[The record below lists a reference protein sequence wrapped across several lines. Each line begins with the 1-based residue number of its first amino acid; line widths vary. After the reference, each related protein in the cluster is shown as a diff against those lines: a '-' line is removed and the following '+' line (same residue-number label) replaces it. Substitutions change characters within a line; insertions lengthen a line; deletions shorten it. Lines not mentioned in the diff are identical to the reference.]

1 MTDPYSQLGVARGAS
16 ADDVRRAYRKLAK
29 ELHPDARP
37 GDKRA
42 EERFKRVTAAF
53 NLLSDPVARGR
64 YDRGEIDA
72 DGNETLDGAR
82 RRRNGAGGHGEQ
94 GFRDFSDV
102 FSSVFG
108 AEDGASPFQTRGA
121 DVRYKLAVGFE
132 EAANGGRKRVTMGD
146 GKALELVIPEGV
158 KAGQVLRLRGQGAE
172 SPRAGAPG
180 DALVEIEVE
189 VHPHFVRDGDDIRLD
204 VPITLTEAVL
214 GAKIR
219 VPTLTGPVTV
229 TVPRGANSGAV
240 LRLRGKGV
248 KGERGRGD
256 QLLKLSIV
264 LPDRADPELQ
274 RFVSRWRPPK
284 SYEPRKDLGV

>member
-1 MTDPYSQLGVARGAS
+1 MMANPYAELGVSPTAS
-16 ADDVRRAYRKLAK
+16 AEDIRRVYRKLAK

-37 GDKRA
+37 GDKAA

-53 NLLSDPVARGR
+53 NLLSDPVTRGR
-64 YDRGEIDA
+64 FDRGEIDA
-72 DGNETLDGAR
+72 DGNEVINGH
-82 RRRNGAGGHGEQ
+82 RRRNGAGRQ

-102 FSSVFG
+102 FSGVFG
-108 AEDGASPFQTRGA
+108 DDAGPFNSRGA
-121 DVRYKLAVGFE
+121 DTRYKLAIGFE

-158 KAGQVLRLRGQGAE
+158 RSGQVLRLRGQGAGNG
-172 SPRAGAPG
+172 RGGAPG
-180 DALVEIEVE
+180 DALVEIDVQP
-189 VHPHFVRDGDDIRLD
+189 HPHFVRDGDDIRID
-204 VPITLTEAVL
+204 VPVTLTEAVL

-229 TVPRGANSGAV
+229 TVPRGSNSGAV

-248 KGERGRGD
+248 KGEKGRGD
-256 QLLKLSIV
+256 QLLRLTVV
-264 LPDRADPELQ
+264 LPDRQDSELQ

-284 SYEPRKDLGV
+284 SYEPRKDMDV